1 MPDTIPR
8 EALLKLP
15 EVLRFTGL
23 SESEAYRQMSAG
35 VFPRPRK
42 IASRSV
48 AWEWGEVQ
56 DWIRT
61 RPRAEGIR
69 AA

>member
-1 MPDTIPR
+1 MPDPAQIPR

-15 EVLRFTGL
+15 EVMRLTSL
-23 SESEAYRQMSAG
+23 SESETYRQMKAG
-35 VFPRPRK
+35 AFPRPRQ
-42 IASRSV
+42 IATRAV

-56 DWIRT
+56 DWIRS
-61 RPRAEGIR
+61 RPRADK